1 MENQQPPQALPRP
14 TMEPGQ
20 HVITPAEVRGSVTNG
35 EQYIGPQQHFASSAQ
50 AAATPPVPQQP
61 SAQSTTSATSS
72 LPVDNPAIA
81 DDNDLIEKEWVV
93 RAKQIV
99 SSTHNDPYQ
108 QNRSIMRLRADY
120 LKKRYN
126 KDLDMGKV

>member
-20 HVITPAEVRGSVTNG
+20 HVITPADARSNVGNG
-35 EQYIGPQQHFASSAQ
+35 EQYTGPQQYSAPSAQ
-50 AAATPPVPQQP
+50 SAATPAATQQP
-61 SAQSTTSATSS
+61 SAQSSTSVTQS

-81 DDNDLIEKEWVV
+81 DDSDLIEKEWVV

-99 SSTHNDPYQ
+99 SSTHDDPYQ

-126 KDLDMGKV
+126 KDLDMGKA

>member
-1 MENQQPPQALPRP
+1 MEHQQPPQALPRP
-14 TMEPGQ
+14 AMEPNQ
-20 HVITPAEVRGSVTNG
+20 HVIAPENAEGG
-35 EQYIGPQQHFASSAQ
+35 
-50 AAATPPVPQQP
+50 ATPVQQQPTPSVQP
-61 SAQSTTSATSS
+61 SASPQVTPQQYSAQGAAAQP

-81 DDNDLIEKEWVV
+81 DDSDLIEKEWVV

-126 KDLDMGKV
+126 KDLDMGKA